1 MNQSLIIWLISQ
13 AYAAET
19 SFTLSLK
26 LFLIKFFHT
35 PLILPLSLWTEW
47 SIEQCAKLA
56 ALLHQGH
63 SFRFFVTSFFLHHS
77 SHQCTFF
84 VAFSKRKKKMQKR
97 KWNLHYDGAT
107 RTVSSLPPSYFAIS
121 LSPPLS
127 LSHFSIYPPLWV
139 NYALWVE
146 GRGCFACSC
155 LQRWSIVT
163 ATHHSWFYCAL
174 FHDVSWT
181 TTSRAG
187 SVCQGGHINWTGS
200 FNLGAVLHTSFNMV
214 PLRNPC

>member
-1 MNQSLIIWLISQ
+1 MSSQDRFIHHFCCAVTANINQSLIIWLISQ

-26 LFLIKFFHT
+26 LFLISFSHT
-35 PLILPLSLWTEW
+35 PLIHPLSLWTQW

-63 SFRFFVTSFFLHHS
+63 SFLFILTYFFISTASIVS
-77 SHQCTFF
+77 SVHLFCGIFWS
-84 VAFSKRKKKMQKR
+84 AKKMQKR
-97 KWNLHYDGAT
+97 KWNLHYDRAT
-107 RTVSSLPPSYFAIS
+107 RTVSSLPPSYFAMS
-121 LSPPLS
+121 LSSPLS

-155 LQRWSIVT
+155 L
-163 ATHHSWFYCAL
+163 
-174 FHDVSWT
+174 
-181 TTSRAG
+181 
-187 SVCQGGHINWTGS
+187 
-200 FNLGAVLHTSFNMV
+200 
-214 PLRNPC
+214 